1 VGRGTVVVHLSG
13 VAILLLGIVV
23 VDLRLLGVG
32 RSFPVRRLAAWLL
45 PVSAASFLIIVP
57 SGLALFLA
65 RASEL
70 IGDPVFALKMT
81 LVFAAGINAAVFHA
95 GVFRSS
101 GNWNTVTMPPLAA
114 RAAAALS
121 LALWSSV
128 ISCGLWL
135 AKDG

>member
-1 VGRGTVVVHLSG
+1 VGRGTLVVHLTG
-13 VAILLLGIVV
+13 VAILLVTIVV
-23 VDLRLLGVG
+23 VDLRLLGIA

-45 PVSAASFLIIVP
+45 PFSAASFLIIVP

-70 IGDPVFALKMT
+70 IGDPVFALKMS

-101 GNWNTVTMPPLAA
+101 EHWNTMTMPPPAA

-121 LALWSSV
+121 LMLWSSV
-128 ISCGLWL
+128 VACGLWL